1 MNVISLSAVDLSVAA
16 GLVLIVALLQWRMR
30 LGNTRSLLI
39 AATRTVVQLLL
50 LGLVLKVVFADSGLF
65 WITVMSIIMLL
76 AAGREVMVRQKRRF
90 IGSWGFMLGTS
101 SMFVSA
107 FSVTLLALMV
117 IVQPEPWYLPQYS
130 IPLLGMLLGNTL
142 NGITLGLDNLTRN
155 VWDQSAIIDGRL
167 ALGEDWSYAISDI
180 RRDSIRV
187 GMIPIINGM
196 SVAGLVSLPGMM
208 TGQIMAGAPPVE
220 AVKYQILIMFLVAAG
235 TGLGTITAI
244 VIGCRR
250 LFDDR
255 ERLRLDRLQ

>member
-1 MNVISLSAVDLSVAA
+1 MNVISLSAVDLCVAA

-50 LGLVLKVVFADSGLF
+50 LGLVLKIVFADSGLF

-208 TGQIMAGAPPVE
+208 TGQIMAGTPPVE